1 MGNLLP
7 VLAIILFGAR
17 AASLAAQ
24 KFGLPGVLGELMLG
38 LTLGP
43 LVINRLH
50 AGGEISTLGSLGVLM
65 LMLLVGLETD
75 FESVK
80 SVGRT
85 AFCVAFLGAL
95 LPVVFGF
102 LAARALGESDR
113 VSFFIGVA
121 LSATSVSITAATLRE
136 LGKLNSIAGQTI
148 LVAAVL
154 DDILVLLL
162 VSFVGGSTGGSPLGA
177 GLKMVAFLVIAMGGG
192 ALALKPILKKLES
205 HMTEFLAVAIGLA
218 MLYAWAAERFC
229 GLAGITGAYIAG
241 ILLARAMPHQRVARD
256 VEVMASGFFA
266 TLFFVSIGLTVH
278 LGDVRPMAIVGLT
291 ILALLTKLVG
301 CGVGAFATGLSR
313 KDSLVVGVGMAP
325 RGEVALIVASIG
337 LQKGVLHS
345 AIFSDLVLVVIL
357 TTVLTPLLLKI
368 VYGLTDRGHA
378 AATIAPAPTGG
389 LAPVMLTSKGSD

>member
-17 AASLAAQ
+17 AASIAAQ
-24 KFGLPGVLGELMLG
+24 KIGLPGVLGELMLG

-50 AGGEISTLGSLGVLM
+50 AGSEVSTLGNLGVLM

-75 FESVK
+75 LESVK

-85 AFCVAFLGAL
+85 AFLVAFLGAL

-102 LAARALGESDR
+102 FAARALGETDR

-136 LGKLNSIAGQTI
+136 LGKLNSLAGQTI

-162 VSFVGGSTGGSPLGA
+162 VSLVGGNTGGSPLSA
-177 GLKMVAFLVIAMGGG
+177 GFKVIAFLAIAVGGG
-192 ALALKPILKKLES
+192 MIALRPVLKKLES

-218 MLYAWAAERFC
+218 LLYAWAAERFA

-241 ILLARAMPHQRVARD
+241 ILLARAMPHQPFAKD
-256 VEVMASGFFA
+256 VEVMATGFFA

-278 LGDVRPMAIVGLT
+278 LGDVRPFAIVGLT
-291 ILALLTKLVG
+291 VLAILTKLVG
-301 CGVGAFATGLSR
+301 CGLGAFTTGLPR
-313 KDSLVVGVGMAP
+313 KDALVVGVGMAP

-337 LQKGVLHS
+337 LDKGILHS
-345 AIFSDLVLVVIL
+345 AVFSDLVLVVIL
-357 TTVLTPLLLKI
+357 TTVLTPLMLKI
-368 VYGLTDRGHA
+368 VYGLTERG
-378 AATIAPAPTGG
+378 AATMTVPQPGILAPA
-389 LAPVMLTSKGSD
+389 LMTSKGSD

>member
-17 AASLAAQ
+17 AASIAAQ
-24 KFGLPGVLGELMLG
+24 IFGLPGVLGELMLG

-50 AGGEISTLGSLGVLM
+50 TGSEISTLGSLGVLM

-75 FESVK
+75 LESVK

-85 AFCVAFLGAL
+85 AFLVAFLGAL

-102 LAARALGESDR
+102 FAARALGETDR
-113 VSFFIGVA
+113 VAFFIGVA

-136 LGKLNSIAGQTI
+136 LGKLNSTAGQTI

-162 VSFVGGSTGGSPLGA
+162 VSFVGGNTGGSPLSA
-177 GLKMVAFLVIAMGGG
+177 GLKMVAFLAIAVGGG
-192 ALALKPILKKLES
+192 MILLKPIMKKLES

-218 MLYAWAAERFC
+218 LLYAWAAERFA

-241 ILLARAMPHQRVARD
+241 ILLARAMPHQKVVKD
-256 VEVMASGFFA
+256 VEVMATGFFA

-291 ILALLTKLVG
+291 ILALLTKLAG
-301 CGVGAFATGLSR
+301 CGAGALVTGLSR
-313 KDSLVVGVGMAP
+313 KDSLIVGVGMAP
-325 RGEVALIVASIG
+325 RGEVALIVAAIG
-337 LQKGVLHS
+337 LQKGILGS

-368 VYGLTDRGHA
+368 VYGLTERGE
-378 AATIAPAPTGG
+378 ATATVPNAG

>member
-1 MGNLLP
+1 
-7 VLAIILFGAR
+7 V
-17 AASLAAQ
+17 
-24 KFGLPGVLGELMLG
+24 
-38 LTLGP
+38 
-43 LVINRLH
+43 
-50 AGGEISTLGSLGVLM
+50 
-65 LMLLVGLETD
+65 
-75 FESVK
+75 
-80 SVGRT
+80 
-85 AFCVAFLGAL
+85 
-95 LPVVFGF
+95 
-102 LAARALGESDR
+102 
-113 VSFFIGVA
+113 
-121 LSATSVSITAATLRE
+121 RE

>member
-17 AASLAAQ
+17 AASIAAQ
-24 KFGLPGVLGELMLG
+24 KIGLPGVLGELMLG

-50 AGGEISTLGSLGVLM
+50 AGSEISTLGNLGVLM

-75 FESVK
+75 LESVK

-85 AFCVAFLGAL
+85 AFLVAFLGAL

-102 LAARALGESDR
+102 FAARALGETDR

-136 LGKLNSIAGQTI
+136 LGKLNSLAGQTI

-162 VSFVGGSTGGSPLGA
+162 VSLVGGNTGGSPLSA
-177 GLKMVAFLVIAMGGG
+177 GFKVIAFLAIAVGGG
-192 ALALKPILKKLES
+192 MIALRPVLKKLES

-218 MLYAWAAERFC
+218 LLYAWAAERFA

-241 ILLARAMPHQRVARD
+241 ILLARAMPHQPFAKD
-256 VEVMASGFFA
+256 VEVMATGFFA

-278 LGDVRPMAIVGLT
+278 LGDVRPFAIVGLT
-291 ILALLTKLVG
+291 VLAILTKLVG
-301 CGVGAFATGLSR
+301 CGLGAFTTGLPR
-313 KDSLVVGVGMAP
+313 KDALVVGVGMAP

-337 LQKGVLHS
+337 LDKGILHS
-345 AIFSDLVLVVIL
+345 AVFSDLVLVVIL
-357 TTVLTPLLLKI
+357 TTVLTPLMLKI
-368 VYGLTDRGHA
+368 VYGLTERG
-378 AATIAPAPTGG
+378 AATMTVPQPGILAPA
-389 LAPVMLTSKGSD
+389 LMTSKGSD